1 MSDVNGTQPIHIRL
15 AEAMIERDQAI
26 EAEKVE
32 RAAAEYRCLEAHN
45 GDEKALGSN
54 AEARA
59 RTLTLALS
67 ADSQYQKAL
76 DEAENCRADVQKL
89 QAELAV
95 ETDRR
100 RDRHDATLNEL
111 AAAIY
116 ASVGLFPRTITEAA
130 VAEAAQLV
138 AS

>member
-1 MSDVNGTQPIHIRL
+1 MSAVNGTQPIHVRL

-26 EAEKVE
+26 EAERVE
-32 RAAAEYRCLEAHN
+32 RAFAELRCIEAKN

-59 RTLTLALS
+59 RTLTLFLATDADYERAAAL
-67 ADSQYQKAL
+67 AVQCK
-76 DEAENCRADVQKL
+76 ADVQLL

-95 ETDRR
+95 ETDKR

-116 ASVGLFPRTITEAA
+116 ASVGLFPHTVIEAA
-130 VAEAAQLV
+130 VAEAAQAV
-138 AS
+138 GA